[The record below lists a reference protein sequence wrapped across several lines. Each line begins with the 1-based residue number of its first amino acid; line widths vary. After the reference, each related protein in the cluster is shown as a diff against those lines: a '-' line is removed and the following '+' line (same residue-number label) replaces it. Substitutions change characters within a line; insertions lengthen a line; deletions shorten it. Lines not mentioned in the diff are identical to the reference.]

1 MAKKKYLKRT
11 AEERA
16 RQAENRRWLRELI
29 ERRLARDGT
38 TREEIERKLGLRTYR
53 RRSTG

>member
-1 MAKKKYLKRT
+1 MARKRYRKT
-11 AEERA
+11 TPEERA
-16 RQAENRRWLRELI
+16 RQAENHRRLVQLI

-38 TREEIERKLGLRTYR
+38 TREEIERRLGLPTYR

>member
-16 RQAENRRWLRELI
+16 RQRANVRWLRELI
-29 ERRLARDGT
+29 ERRLERDGA
-38 TREEIERKLGLRTYR
+38 TREEIERRLGLPTYR